1 MPRKWGPCAE
11 PRCPVLVSTT
21 YCDTHAPAPYATST
35 RRARLPANW
44 PALRRFVLKRDRYT
58 CHICGRYG
66 PRVDHIVAG
75 DNHHPDNLAPICLD
89 CDRAKSGHEGGITQ
103 GRYRQ

>member
-1 MPRKWGPCAE
+1 VPRKWGPCAE

-21 YCDTHAPAPYATST
+21 YCDTHAPAPYASST
-35 RRARLPANW
+35 RRQRLPANW
-44 PALRRFVLKRDRYT
+44 NTLRRQVLRRDNYT

-66 PRVDHIVAG
+66 PRVDHVIAG
-75 DNHHPDNLAPICLD
+75 DDHRPSNLAPICLD
-89 CDRAKSGHEGGITQ
+89 CDRAKSGHEGGTTQ